1 MAKREG
7 DFSPETKRRLGDR
20 VAWICSFPGCNDV
33 TVGPGNDSSKQVIK
47 LGDAAHIHA
56 ASELGPRFDINLPL
70 DERKSIDNGIW
81 MCQRHARIIDADF
94 TQYSA
99 MTLKTWKIQA
109 ENKAYAALR
118 LPNRQPRKDS
128 ASLMQLGMDIVF
140 EGKWLAA
147 GSSEWIIEVDSYI
160 YGNDYSLKDFCSQ
173 FTAQHEKARF
183 IVIHDQGDGRK
194 ITQPPS
200 WKYSND
206 KLQLTV
212 AVAEK
217 YVRQDPH
224 QTGSDIAL
232 SESGDF
238 SFKDGNIAT
247 VKGIESAK
255 QQVTTSLGIC
265 HGDLI
270 FQPEV
275 GSLFPKY
282 FWDQRG
288 DKELLSSLLMLELAR
303 LASLPDEGRESS
315 PLGFINRVTEVTFET
330 TEIFSGRVY
339 VIVEIEWGNREL
351 TRDRYSIF
359 VNHNSVRENRRAA
372 LNEARSG

>member
-1 MAKREG
+1 M
-7 DFSPETKRRLGDR
+7 
-20 VAWICSFPGCNDV
+20 
-33 TVGPGNDSSKQVIK
+33 TVGPGNNSSKHVIK

-70 DERKSIDNGIW
+70 DERKAIDNGIW

-99 MTLKTWKIQA
+99 ATLRTWKIQA
-109 ENKAYAALR
+109 ENKAYVALR

-140 EGKWLAA
+140 EGKWIAA
-147 GSSEWIIEVDSYI
+147 GPSEWTLEVDSYV

-173 FTAQHEKARF
+173 FLAQHERARF

-200 WKYSND
+200 WKSSNN

-212 AVAEK
+212 AVADK

-224 QTGSDIAL
+224 QTGSDLAL
-232 SESGDF
+232 SESGDIF
-238 SFKDGNIAT
+238 IKDGDIAI

-255 QQVTTSLGIC
+255 QHVTTSLGIC
-265 HGDLI
+265 HGDLM

-282 FWDQRG
+282 FWDHRE

-330 TEIFSGRVY
+330 TEIFSGRVF

-359 VNHNSVRENRRAA
+359 VDHSSVRAARLAA
-372 LNEARSG
+372 LNESRHGKQAETRPRRDP